1 MVQQILVILI
11 FVAAVGYLVTLVVRQ
26 FRAKSGCATGCGK
39 CGALN
44 LKEIEARIA
53 ASAPASLDKR
63 NDRNLRQ

>member
-11 FVAAVGYLVTLVVRQ
+11 FLAAVAYLVTLVIRQ

-44 LKEIEARIA
+44 VKEIESRINAAAR
-53 ASAPASLDKR
+53 KG
-63 NDRNLRQ
+63 